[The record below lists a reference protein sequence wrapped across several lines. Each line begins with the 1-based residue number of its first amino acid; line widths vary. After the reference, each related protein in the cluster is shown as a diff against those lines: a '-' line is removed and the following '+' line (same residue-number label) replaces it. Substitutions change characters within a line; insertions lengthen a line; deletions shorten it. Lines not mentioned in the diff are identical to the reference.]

1 MPDSSLDFRDRAG
14 RFSALE
20 DRVFD
25 LLVIGAGITGAGIA
39 RDAAMRGLSV
49 ALVDAKDI
57 AAGTSSRSSKLIHGG
72 MRYLAEGHIN
82 IVREAARERK
92 VLRRIA
98 PHLAQ
103 TTRLVVP
110 CRTRR
115 SILKFKTGML
125 AYERLGQVEKS
136 ERHEIWDVERL
147 AQEEPEVRTEGLRG
161 AVAYPEY
168 VTDDARL
175 TLANVRS
182 AAAHGAVVA
191 TYAAIEEILVEN
203 GRACGAVAH
212 DALGGDYRARIRARL
227 VVNAAGPWMDA
238 VRALEDC
245 HAPAR
250 LQLTKGIHVALSRK
264 RLPIRNTVIMDTPDK
279 RLIFVVPRGRFV
291 YFGTTDTFYPKTEY
305 WPEITR
311 EDIAYLLD
319 VGSATFR
326 CGPFGEEDIVSL
338 WSGVRPL
345 LAQEGKGPSEISR
358 RNETLEGPAGVL
370 SIAGGKLT
378 SYRSMAKRIVDACEE
393 KLGRGRTPS
402 STDEEPLPGGDFA
415 GSVEELATKLL
426 GQGLDSDEA
435 ERAARLFGSEAAQ
448 VYGEGA
454 GVADE
459 VRWSVLHEGA
469 LTLEDYWARRSARAH
484 FDDEGGLASLE
495 PASETM
501 AELLGWSEDERLKQ
515 VEACRAIRR
524 NEMQAIGA
532 KEAEVGHVNR

>member
-1 MPDSSLDFRDRAG
+1 
-14 RFSALE
+14 
-20 DRVFD
+20 
-25 LLVIGAGITGAGIA
+25 
-39 RDAAMRGLSV
+39 MRGLSV
-49 ALVDAKDI
+49 AIVDAKDI

-72 MRYLAEGHIN
+72 MRYLAEGHIG

-92 VLRRIA
+92 ILRRIA

-110 CRTRR
+110 CRTLR

-125 AYERLGQVEKS
+125 AYERLGQVAKS
-136 ERHEIWDVERL
+136 EHHEIWDVERL
-147 AQEEPEVRTEGLRG
+147 AREEPELCTEGLRG

-182 AAAHGAVVA
+182 AAAHGAAVL
-191 TYAAIEEILVEN
+191 TYAAIEEIVVEN
-203 GRACGAVAH
+203 GKACGAVAL
-212 DALGGDYRARIRARL
+212 DTLSGDQGARIRARL
-227 VVNAAGPWMDA
+227 IVNAAGPWMDA
-238 VRALEDC
+238 IRALEDGD
-245 HAPAR
+245 APAR

-264 RLPIRNTVIMDTPDK
+264 RLPIRNTVIMNTPDK
-279 RLIFVVPRGRFV
+279 RSIFVVPRGRFV
-291 YFGTTDTFYPKTEY
+291 YFGTTDTFYPKAEY

-311 EDIAYLLD
+311 DDVDYLLD
-319 VGSATFR
+319 VGSQTFR
-326 CGPFGEEDIVSL
+326 SGPFSDEDIVSL

-378 SYRSMAKRIVDACEE
+378 SYRSVATRIVDACVE
-393 KLGRGRTPS
+393 KLGRGLTSS
-402 STDEEPLPGGDFA
+402 STAEEALPGGDFA
-415 GSVEELATKLL
+415 GSVEDLASELL

-435 ERAARLFGSEAAQ
+435 ERAARLFGSEAQQ
-448 VYGEGA
+448 VYREGA
-454 GVADE
+454 GLVEE

-469 LTLEDYWARRSARAH
+469 LTLEDYWVRRSARAR

-501 AELLGWSEDERLKQ
+501 AELLGWSEDEALRQ
-515 VEACRAIRR
+515 VEQCRAIRR
-524 NEMQAIGA
+524 NEMKALCA
-532 KEAEVGHVNR
+532 KEAEVGHVDR